1 MGSKHSIGQVGVGFD
16 LGVAEAHDGE
26 VGLEV
31 VFPLFADKLQHLG
44 GAALL
49 VAVAILEVFLGKVAV
64 FVQRFAAGQ
73 LDLLPCA
80 GGQRHLHIT
89 GDILP
94 KVQHGLAVGRLQQ
107 LAGEGFVFQNRHG
120 IHTGNRQVIAVGAH
134 TVPAGQFTFDPCIV
148 DLALLH
154 IVLANRP
161 ALRCL
166 HRAIGNAD
174 RFAVH
179 LQLKQHAQRITEQVA
194 VTVHAA
200 RAAVPAIT
208 ESNQKL
214 ILALVQQRGHIVG
227 LRTKMF
233 VPGKAAGS
241 QHHIT
246 NAHAVQPCR
255 VQSLGR
261 DIQPCLALGRR
272 KVFAQVRRRAVGL
285 IRLGCA
291 LARGFFFRL
300 LALPVGAGKGVDGI
314 IPGDVDRLGLGVHPL
329 PCPVALCKAGFKAC
343 LTPRAGDTVF
353 IPQAHAP
360 APAHAGAAHSRG
372 ISVHSGALHL
382 AAVPNSLAVRGQFN
396 FIGSLTH
403 TVSTL
408 PEQEQRPSVNT
419 DRCCQMV
426 GFKVYC
432 SHRQGT
438 PLYCI
443 TYYYK
448 EIVRRCEHKN
458 FRTGIIIHKSAPY
471 SNFHNIVIT
480 AFGVRQVMSHDDT
493 SYNIFVGSPTA
504 SSRVA
509 IQLVA

>member
-1 MGSKHSIGQVGVGFD
+1 MGRKHGIGQIGVGFD

-26 VGLEV
+26 VGFEV

-49 VAVAILEVFLGKVAV
+49 VAGTVLEVFLGKVAV

-73 LDLLPCA
+73 LDLLPGA
-80 GGQRHLHIT
+80 GGQRHLHIA

-120 IHTGNRQVIAVGAH
+120 IHTGDGQVVAVGAH
-134 TVPAGQFTFDPCIV
+134 AVPAGQFALKSCIV

-154 IVLANRP
+154 IVLTNGP

-166 HRAIGNAD
+166 HRAVRNAD
-174 RFAVH
+174 SLAVH
-179 LQLKQHAQRITEQVA
+179 LQLKQHAQRITEQITVA
-194 VTVHAA
+194 VHTA
-200 RAAVPAIT
+200 RAAVPAVAKG
-208 ESNQKL
+208 NQQL
-214 ILALVQQRGHIVG
+214 VFAVVQQRGHIVG
-227 LRTKMF
+227 LRTKML

-241 QHHIT
+241 QNHIT
-246 NAHAVQPCR
+246 NAHAVQPCHI
-255 VQSLGR
+255 QSLCR
-261 DIQPCLALGRR
+261 DVQPCLALGRGENL
-272 KVFAQVRRRAVGL
+272 AQVGCRAVGL
-285 IRLGCA
+285 VRLGCSFS
-291 LARGFFFRL
+291 GCFFLGLF
-300 LALPVGAGKGVDGI
+300 ALPVRSGKSVDGI

-329 PCPVALCKAGFKAC
+329 PCPVALCKAGLKAC
-343 LTPRAGDTVF
+343 LPPHAGDTVF

-360 APAHAGAAHSRG
+360 APAHAGAAHSRAIG
-372 ISVHSGALHL
+372 VHSGTLHL
-382 AAVPNSLAVRGQFN
+382 AAVPNRLAVCGQFN
-396 FIGSLTH
+396 FIGGLTH

-408 PEQEQRPSVNT
+408 PRQEQRPGVNT
-419 DRCCQMV
+419 DRRCQMV

-432 SHRQGT
+432 SHRQVA

-471 SNFHNIVIT
+471 SNFHNIVIIV
-480 AFGVRQVMSHDDT
+480 FGVC
-493 SYNIFVGSPTA
+493 
-504 SSRVA
+504 
-509 IQLVA
+509 